1 MKVSEAIK
9 RVEADGCQL
18 RRMRGSHR
26 QYAHTDKPGIVTIA
40 GKPSIDLPPG
50 TARNILRQA
59 GLLPEREGGADVCA
73 DSVIVIE
80 KGPTSHGAWCPDLPG
95 VVAAADTEVE
105 CVALMRE
112 AITFHIEGLIETG
125 QPVPPPTMV
134 AAHTVHV
141 DAA

>member
-1 MKVSEAIK
+1 MS
-9 RVEADGCQL
+9 AD
-18 RRMRGSHR
+18 
-26 QYAHTDKPGIVTIA
+26 Y
-40 GKPSIDLPPG
+40 
-50 TARNILRQA
+50 
-59 GLLPEREGGADVCA
+59 
-73 DSVIVIE
+73 VIVIE
-80 KGPTSHGAWCPDLPG
+80 KGPTSYGAWCPDLPG

-125 QPVPPPTMV
+125 QPAPPPTMV